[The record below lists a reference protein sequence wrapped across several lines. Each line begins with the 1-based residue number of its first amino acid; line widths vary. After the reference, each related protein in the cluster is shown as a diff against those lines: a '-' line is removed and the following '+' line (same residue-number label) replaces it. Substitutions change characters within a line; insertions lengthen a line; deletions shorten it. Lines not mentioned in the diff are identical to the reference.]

1 MRAPGTQGPD
11 FAIARL
17 GPATRRSPIELSTRA
32 GDCLADYVRD
42 DRMILHDIEVGTDQ
56 EVPNAATGLLELAG
70 PRERIF
76 FAPDRVHAGIVNCG
90 GLCPGLNNVIRA
102 LVLTLWHRYG
112 VRRISGIRY
121 GYQGFLTG
129 RSAQTLPLDVDA
141 VRHIHHLGGT
151 ILGTSR
157 GGGER
162 TAEIVDALQKL
173 RLDMLF
179 TIGGDGTQKGA
190 LAIAREAAA
199 RGLQLAVVGIPKTID
214 NDLSFVER
222 SFGFETAVAE
232 AVQAVTGAHAEAW
245 AAVNGVG
252 LVKVMGRESGFIA
265 AHTVLATN
273 EVNVVLVPEV
283 PFHLEGR
290 GGLLRHLEQRL
301 AARHHAVL
309 LVAEGAGQD
318 LVVGEGQDASG
329 NRLLGDI
336 GPHLAR
342 AINDHFQGLSRPVNV
357 KYIDPSYQIRSLP
370 ARPNDAIY
378 CARLGAH
385 AVHAAMTGRTACL
398 VGLVHDRFVHV
409 PLAVAVAHRKRLDPD
424 SLLWN
429 DVIEN
434 TGQPPLLID
443 GVASRER
450 PGPPRRSPAQR
461 KRR

>member
-1 MRAPGTQGPD
+1 MAGSSAGMPD
-11 FAIARL
+11 LAIARL
-17 GPATRRSPIELSTRA
+17 GPTTRPSPIRLSRRT

-42 DRMILHDIEVGTDQ
+42 ERNLLYEIEADRDRPPAPEALAGR
-56 EVPNAATGLLELAG
+56 LELAG
-70 PRERIF
+70 PRERIY
-76 FAPDRVHAGIVNCG
+76 FAPEKVRAGIVNCG

-102 LVLTLWHRYG
+102 VVLALWHRYG

-121 GYQGFLTG
+121 GYQGFLASG
-129 RSAQTLPLDVDA
+129 GPDAVPLDVDV

-157 GGGER
+157 GGGRR
-162 TAEIVDALQKL
+162 TGEIVDALQEL
-173 RLDMLF
+173 QLDMLF

-190 LAIAREAAA
+190 LAIAEEAAR
-199 RGLQLAVVGIPKTID
+199 RGLALAVVGIPKTID
-214 NDLSFVER
+214 NDLSFVQR

-232 AVQAVTGAHAEAW
+232 AVQAVIGAHAEAW
-245 AAVNGVG
+245 AAVNGLG

-283 PFHLEGR
+283 PFALPGP
-290 GGLLRHLEQRL
+290 GGLLQHLEERL
-301 AARHHAVL
+301 AARRHAVV

-318 LVVGEGQDASG
+318 LVPAEGEDASG

-336 GPHLAR
+336 GPYLAR
-342 AINDHFQGLSRPVNV
+342 EIVDHFARRERTVNV
-357 KYIDPSYQIRSLP
+357 KYIDPSYQIRSVP

-409 PLAVAVAHRKRLDPD
+409 PIEAAVAHRKRLDPD

-434 TGQPPLLID
+434 TGQPPLLLD
-443 GVASRER
+443 GAASC
-450 PGPPRRSPAQR
+450 PPAPPS
-461 KRR
+461 